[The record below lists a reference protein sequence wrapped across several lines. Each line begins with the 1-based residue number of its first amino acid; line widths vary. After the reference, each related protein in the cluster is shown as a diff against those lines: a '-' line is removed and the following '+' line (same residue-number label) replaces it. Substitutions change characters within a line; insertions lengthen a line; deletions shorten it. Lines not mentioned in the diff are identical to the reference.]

1 MKNWPIL
8 KKIKQEIKVVYCY
21 ENEIP
26 IDKDD
31 ISIQNFTISAKCF
44 SKCREFQNVII
55 KKKCQKIEESAFDLC
70 SKLTTVTIN
79 LSDNTQM
86 GNSVFKDCEQLE
98 KVNFA
103 VVNDASLTIGQ
114 SSFENCKKLK
124 EVTFDHPEL
133 FENES
138 LKVESFAF
146 AKCESLNQ
154 FIFPDNCDG
163 NIGTNCFE
171 GCTNL
176 ASVSLPNQIT
186 QISKAMFKDCQ
197 NLVNIDLNN
206 KEITFID
213 ESAFDNCSKL
223 DIEIL
228 PQNLVK
234 IGNKAFQK
242 CSLLKINNLPP
253 NIEEIGERAFNECI
267 HFNELTIPSSMKIIH
282 KEAFMN
288 CTELERINNESPSVI
303 IENKAFFKC
312 KKLKEVFTEKKTG
325 FSPKAFKDCAKGLD
339 FFKIEDDKDEDN
351 EEDNNDDSDIA
362 I

>member
-1 MKNWPIL
+1 MKIVIIPGVLI
-8 KKIKQEIKVVYCY
+8 VYPY

-26 IDKDD
+26 VDEDD

-44 SKCREFQNVII
+44 LKCREFQNIII
-55 KKKCQKIEESAFDLC
+55 KEKCQRIEEYAFDLC
-70 SKLTTVTIN
+70 SKLTNVKID
-79 LSDNTQM
+79 LSNDTQM

-98 KVNFA
+98 KVNFV

-114 SSFENCKKLK
+114 SSFENCRKLK

-146 AKCESLNQ
+146 AKCESLDQ

-176 ASVSLPNQIT
+176 AFVILPNQIT

-197 NLVNIDLNN
+197 NLVNIDLSNN
-206 KEITFID
+206 EITLID

-223 DIEIL
+223 NFENL

-242 CSLLKINNLPP
+242 CTLLKINNLPP

-267 HFNELTIPSSMKIIH
+267 HFNELIIPSSMKIIH
-282 KEAFMN
+282 KEAFMD
-288 CTELERINNESPSVI
+288 CTELERIINESPSVI
-303 IENKAFFKC
+303 IEKKAFFKC

-325 FSPKAFKDCAKGLD
+325 FSPEAFKDCAKGLD
-339 FFKIEDDKDEDN
+339 FFKIEDDEDDKDEDDEDDKE
-351 EEDNNDDSDIA
+351 EEDDE
-362 I
+362 